1 HRGIATVVSQEFVD
15 NPFRT
20 GVFDFA
26 ALAGRELA
34 HEGRVNSVLAV
45 RNAGHFEIRRRRPVA
60 HVSWILAEWTFGL
73 NGIRGNNSFYDYFRS
88 RGNKQIDGLACHDRH
103 GLSRKATGNSIFIEV
118 VWYLRGSRISDV
130 RGDAEGKGGRKR
142 HALGFALTP
151 MQSHVLRRKETAR
164 TVRGFNLAAII

>member
-1 HRGIATVVSQEFVD
+1 
-15 NPFRT
+15 
-20 GVFDFA
+20 
-26 ALAGRELA
+26 
-34 HEGRVNSVLAV
+34 
-45 RNAGHFEIRRRRPVA
+45 IRRHRPVA

-130 RGDAEGKGGRKR
+130 RSDADGNGGLKR
-142 HALGFALTP
+142 YTLGFAFTP
-151 MQSHVLRRKETAR
+151 MQSHVLGSKKSAGA
-164 TVRGFNLAAII
+164 VRCLYLAAIVADIVNSGFRIFCDPVGRGEIRCVIETWSRDRNWNHIEAVPVEEIFAP